1 MNTPNYVYSNL
12 DGMFRD
18 RMLRGLSLYDVASQ
32 CDVSVRALK
41 DYETRRTSPKQGMYN
56 RLAGVFGWEAWI

>member
-1 MNTPNYVYSNL
+1 MRTPNYVYSNL

-18 RMLRGLSLYDVASQ
+18 RMRQGMSLYDVASR

-41 DYETRRTSPKQGMYN
+41 DYETRRTSPKPETYN
-56 RLAGVFGWEAWI
+56 RIALVLGWEAWR